1 MHGPPI
7 KFHPIAPLH
16 ILVAHRYGITYWQET
31 ASRGGLYSEFLVHG
45 LSHLDSIHSNICPLQ
60 WITIDVQMPRSLIS
74 FSGVV
79 CVSIFIFCVVESS
92 LFILISFIRVYHVV
106 WLNRFFY
113 VLLSI
118 TWRGPFRCIDTSIHY
133 KSMRLFFHYL
143 DRIFAF
149 VIGKIL
155 CRYSPHS
162 CWRKNT
168 TNFVKTF
175 FPNQMIFLFSI
186 SIHWMLFKSK

>member
-1 MHGPPI
+1 
-7 KFHPIAPLH
+7 
-16 ILVAHRYGITYWQET
+16 
-31 ASRGGLYSEFLVHG
+31 
-45 LSHLDSIHSNICPLQ
+45 
-60 WITIDVQMPRSLIS
+60 
-74 FSGVV
+74 V

-118 TWRGPFRCIDTSIHY
+118 TQHYIRMARAFSVHWYIYTLQIYAPF
-133 KSMRLFFHYL
+133 FFHYL

-162 CWRKNT
+162 CRRKNT

-186 SIHWMLFKSK
+186 SIHWMLFKYK

>member
-1 MHGPPI
+1 M
-7 KFHPIAPLH
+7 PL
-16 ILVAHRYGITYWQET
+16 
-31 ASRGGLYSEFLVHG
+31 
-45 LSHLDSIHSNICPLQ
+45 
-60 WITIDVQMPRSLIS
+60 SLIS

-92 LFILISFIRVYHVV
+92 LFIFISFIRVRISCRMAQPLFLCIVIHHTALYTYGEGLFGALIH
-106 WLNRFFY
+106 LY
-113 VLLSI
+113 I
-118 TWRGPFRCIDTSIHY
+118 TNLCAF
-133 KSMRLFFHYL
+133 FFHYL

-186 SIHWMLFKSK
+186 SIHSMLYK